1 MCILSLSSVFWQIVR
16 SSGGSCAFNG
26 IIQLFKVVEL
36 IEDSNGHIT
45 TLIFDIGNVIVPFDY
60 LRGVRRFSEVT
71 GLSEEKIERFFY
83 LSELQHRYA
92 KGQISSEDFFETLR
106 REFDLKIDYRA
117 FVPIW
122 NDIFW
127 LSVPMD
133 RMVRF
138 LKGNYRLAAITNTS
152 DLHFRYWL
160 ENYPVLGLF
169 ERIFASHELGLCKPD
184 PEIYRLALDK
194 LRVKPDETLFV
205 DDMEEN
211 VAAARE
217 LGMRAVLF
225 RTAEDLQD
233 EFQKLKILTHE
244 MRGQS

>member
-1 MCILSLSSVFWQIVR
+1 MKDL
-16 SSGGSCAFNG
+16 
-26 IIQLFKVVEL
+26 
-36 IEDSNGHIT
+36 NGHIT

-60 LRGVRRFSEVT
+60 LRGVRRFAEAT

-92 KGQISSEDFFETLR
+92 KGQISSKNFFETLR
-106 REFDLKIDYRA
+106 REFDLKIGYRI

-127 LSVPMD
+127 LSAPMD
-133 RMVRF
+133 KMVRS
-138 LKGNYRLAAITNTS
+138 LKGRYRLAAITNTS
-152 DLHFRYWL
+152 DLHFRYWR

-184 PEIYRLALDK
+184 PEIYRLALDE
-194 LRVKPDETLFV
+194 LGVKPEETVFV

-211 VAAARE
+211 VAAAGQ

>member
-1 MCILSLSSVFWQIVR
+1 M
-16 SSGGSCAFNG
+16 
-26 IIQLFKVVEL
+26 K
-36 IEDSNGHIT
+36 DSNGHIT
-45 TLIFDIGNVIVPFDY
+45 TLIFDIGNVILPFDY
-60 LRGVRRFSEVT
+60 FRGVRRFAEVT
-71 GLSEEKIERFFY
+71 GLSGETIERYFY

-106 REFDLKIDYRA
+106 CKFDLKMDYRV

-127 LSVPMD
+127 LSVPMEK
-133 RMVRF
+133 MVRS

-152 DLHFRYWL
+152 DLHYRYWL

-169 ERIFASHELGLCKPD
+169 EAIFASHELGLCKPD
-184 PEIYRLALDK
+184 PEIYRLALGK
-194 LRVKPDETLFV
+194 LRVKPEETVFV

-211 VAAARE
+211 VTAARE
-217 LGMRAVLF
+217 LGIHSVWF
-225 RTAEDLQD
+225 RTAEELQS
-233 EFQKLKILTHE
+233 EFQKLKISTHE